1 MLFLNQVY
9 FLTDGGTQLYA
20 DPRRNSLEE
29 AVRLCRAGGLQG
41 IVSEARAVFRHPSA
55 VARVKDAGL
64 SLLTYG
70 QLK

>member
-1 MLFLNQVY
+1 MFLNQVY
-9 FLTDGGTQLYA
+9 FLTDGGTKLYA
-20 DPRRNSLEE
+20 DARRNSLEE

-55 VARVKDAGL
+55 VAMVKEAGL

-70 QLK
+70 TLK